1 MLFLTGGTGFLGGAL
16 VTKFRGNFPNEQ
28 LALLV
33 RADTYAQGKERIL
46 EACPILRKSYE
57 EKDIFKNITP
67 ILGDLMKPDL
77 GLSQSDQDLLINT
90 CKHVYHSGANTN
102 LAIDYNES
110 KLYNLEGTRRV
121 LELADQ
127 ISEISPDLVF
137 NQISTAYVAGDTN
150 QTICSNFLDL
160 KSKFRNGYEQT
171 KAESE
176 ALVLSRKNK
185 YHVRIYR
192 PSVIVGDSI
201 TGRTSAFNV
210 LYIPTRIIC
219 AGLLK
224 VIPALPY
231 APFDIVPVNYVVDAI
246 TKAHNLDLASGST
259 FHLTAGLGRESNPNE
274 IIDILFS
281 TLSTHGSLKKLI
293 RPTFVP
299 PELLLKTMQSV
310 GNIANNIYNTPTF
323 RHIEKLV
330 GAHLPVLGQV
340 LPLIPYMIS
349 NPRFDN
355 SSTESILGIPQAPKF
370 QDYGERIFRYCL
382 DSKWGKITPRYC

>member
-16 VTKFRGNFPNEQ
+16 VTKFRESLPNEQ

-33 RADTYAQGKERIL
+33 RAETYAQGKERIL
-46 EACPILRKSYE
+46 ETCPLLRKSYE
-57 EKDIFKNITP
+57 EKDIFKNIFP

-77 GLSQSDQDLLINT
+77 GISRMDQDLILKN
-90 CKHVYHSGANTN
+90 CKHIYHSGANTN

-110 KLYNLEGTRRV
+110 KLYNLEGTRKV
-121 LELADQ
+121 IALADR
-127 ISEISPDLVF
+127 ISERSPELVF

-150 QTICSNFLDL
+150 KTVCSSFLDL
-160 KSKFRNGYEQT
+160 KTKFRNGYEQA

-176 ALVLSRKNK
+176 SLVLSRKDNYK
-185 YHVRIYR
+185 VRIYR
-192 PSVIVGDSI
+192 PSVIVGDSV

-246 TKAHNLDLASGST
+246 VKGHTLNLTSGST
-259 FHLTAGLGRESNPNE
+259 FHLTAGLGRESNPDE

-281 TLSTHGSLKKLI
+281 TISAHGSLKKLI

-299 PELLLKTMQSV
+299 PELLLKTIQSV

-355 SSTESILGIPQAPKF
+355 SSTANILEIPNAPKF

-382 DSKWGKITPRYC
+382 DSKWGKVTPQYC